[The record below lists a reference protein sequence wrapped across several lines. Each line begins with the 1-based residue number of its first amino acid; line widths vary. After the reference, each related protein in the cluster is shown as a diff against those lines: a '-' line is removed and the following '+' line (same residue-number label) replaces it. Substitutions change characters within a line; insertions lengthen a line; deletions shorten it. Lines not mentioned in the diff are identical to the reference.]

1 MKHKVKKVHFVGIGG
16 SGMSGIAEVLLNL
29 GFSVSGS
36 DLASNNTT
44 NRLARLGADIY
55 QGHSESNLEA
65 ADVVVISSAVSE
77 DNPEVAAARSRSVP
91 IIPRALMLA
100 ELMRFRQGIAV
111 AGTHGKT
118 TTTSLIAS
126 ILAEAGMD
134 PTFVIGGRLEAAGS
148 HARLGKGEFIVA
160 EADESDASFL
170 HLTPVISVVTNID
183 ADHMDTY
190 GHSFEKLKGAF
201 VEFLQRLPFYGM
213 AVVCVDDP
221 NVRAILPSISKPI
234 MPYGFSEDARI
245 RATNVRA
252 DNGRMHFTV
261 HRINGTTTQ
270 FDITLNLPGEHY
282 VLNALAAIAV
292 ASELNVPDAAI
303 IKALKEFK
311 GVGRRFE
318 RYGEIPAKGGGEF
331 TLIDDYGHHPAEMQ
345 AVINAARGAFP
356 GRRLVLAFQPHRYT
370 RTRDCFEDFVRVLS
384 SADAVILTDVYSAG
398 EAPIVAADGRSLARA
413 VRVAGKVEP
422 LFVETPAEL
431 PEAILNIARNGD
443 VVIVMGAGSIG
454 QVALNTRELA
464 K

>member
-44 NRLARLGADIY
+44 KRLARLGADIY

-170 HLTPVISVVTNID
+170 HLTPVISVV
-183 ADHMDTY
+183 
-190 GHSFEKLKGAF
+190 
-201 VEFLQRLPFYGM
+201 P
-213 AVVCVDDP
+213 
-221 NVRAILPSISKPI
+221 
-234 MPYGFSEDARI
+234 
-245 RATNVRA
+245 
-252 DNGRMHFTV
+252 
-261 HRINGTTTQ
+261 
-270 FDITLNLPGEHY
+270 
-282 VLNALAAIAV
+282 
-292 ASELNVPDAAI
+292 
-303 IKALKEFK
+303 
-311 GVGRRFE
+311 
-318 RYGEIPAKGGGEF
+318 
-331 TLIDDYGHHPAEMQ
+331 
-345 AVINAARGAFP
+345 
-356 GRRLVLAFQPHRYT
+356 
-370 RTRDCFEDFVRVLS
+370 
-384 SADAVILTDVYSAG
+384 
-398 EAPIVAADGRSLARA
+398 
-413 VRVAGKVEP
+413 
-422 LFVETPAEL
+422 
-431 PEAILNIARNGD
+431 
-443 VVIVMGAGSIG
+443 
-454 QVALNTRELA
+454 
-464 K
+464 